1 MKTVFFLTGDFWH
14 HTETIQ
20 PLVSKLFPEDEWDT
34 LFTEDPTELLLME
47 KTPDLIVSFKD
58 PIENDQI
65 PTPVWCDPEWTYT
78 LFRYVKENGTGVL
91 LVHAAL
97 TDLDK
102 NHPIIT
108 EMIQSMFT
116 GHPAQCPVSFTPWS
130 SHPILK
136 GVSAFTF
143 PENDEHYMMNLA
155 ADAEGEVIGITK
167 SQHGTQPGLWAH
179 TYGKGRVCCM
189 TPGHTTENLT
199 CPGYVQ
205 LLSNAVAWCAGTDSY
220 DNRKQLVF

>member
-1 MKTVFFLTGDFWH
+1 M
-14 HTETIQ
+14 I
-20 PLVSKLFPEDEWDT
+20 S
-34 LFTEDPTELLLME
+34 DP
-47 KTPDLIVSFKD
+47 DG
-58 PIENDQI
+58 NDQNPG
-65 PTPVWCDPEWTYT
+65 PTWCDDSWSQTVI
-78 LFRYVKENGTGVL
+78 RWVKEGMGL
-91 LVHAAL
+91 IAMHAAL
-97 TDLDK
+97 TDLPMDHHLVQALTHGVFIK
-102 NHPIIT
+102 HP
-108 EMIQSMFT
+108 
-116 GHPAQCPVSFTPWS
+116 PQCPVTFMPTVK
-130 SHPILK
+130 HPITE
-136 GVSAFTF
+136 GVDPFTF

-220 DNRKQLVF
+220 DDRKQLVF